1 MQDLTDKG
9 IPPMMLLHQKIVMA
23 IFALAVFVLVV
34 ELVRRK
40 KLGEEF
46 SWAWLLGGVALVV
59 AASTEHVFVW
69 LGRLTGIVEPT
80 SIVFFFGI
88 VFLMFVCLQLSIKL
102 SENRTRIKNLAQQ
115 LAIQQQ
121 ELERLRGERQ
131 VPPTPQA

>member
-1 MQDLTDKG
+1 V
-9 IPPMMLLHQKIVMA
+9 LLLQQKMFMA
-23 IFALAVFVLVV
+23 IFALVVFVFVV

-59 AASTEHVFVW
+59 AASTEQVFVW

-88 VFLMFVCLQLSIKL
+88 VFLMFVCLQLSACL
-102 SENRTRIKNLAQQ
+102 SDNRTRIKNLAQQ
-115 LAIQQQ
+115 LALQQQ
-121 ELERLRGERQ
+121 ELERLRAERLR
-131 VPPTPQA
+131 PPQQGD